1 MIQILPLWLHRC
13 KQFTQHERRSFSHRV
28 SPWIS
33 SVCHALA
40 AKALPEAHA
49 QHEVRPHR
57 LWLVVVQKDG
67 LPEALIYTLVNDDDV
82 CLSLII
88 QHNFVDISYS
98 HIEYQIY
105 KYIYTH
111 RYYIY
116 TYIGL
121 LMIS

>member
-1 MIQILPLWLHRC
+1 MIQILLLWLHRC

-33 SVCHALA
+33 ITCHAVA

-67 LPEALIYTLVNDDDV
+67 LPGTFFHTLVNDDDV

-88 QHNFVDISYS
+88 PHKFVDISYS
-98 HIEYQIY
+98 HIEYDIDI
-105 KYIYTH
+105 YIY
-111 RYYIY
+111 IY
-116 TYIGL
+116 P
-121 LMIS
+121 

>member
-1 MIQILPLWLHRC
+1 MD
-13 KQFTQHERRSFSHRV
+13 FF
-28 SPWIS
+28 
-33 SVCHALA
+33 CHALA

-57 LWLVVVQKDG
+57 LCLVVVQKDG
-67 LPEALIYTLVNDDDV
+67 LPEALIYTLVNDDDDV

-98 HIEYQIY
+98 HIEYEIHI
-105 KYIYTH
+105 YIYIPIDI
-111 RYYIY
+111 IY